1 MHGSRAWAATWMV
14 LALLGALLPLTAFLP
29 WLGAYGLDVPRFFAD
44 LFVNPVSSFF
54 ALDVMISAIA
64 LAAFVLVEG
73 RREGV
78 RPLWLPI
85 AATFL
90 IGVSCGLPLFLALR
104 ERALVQR
111 ATLR

>member
-1 MHGSRAWAATWMV
+1 MQGSRAWAATWMV

-29 WLGAYGLDVPRFFAD
+29 WLGAHGLDVPRFVVD

-54 ALDVMISAIA
+54 ALDVMISAIV
-64 LAAFVLVEG
+64 LTAFVLMQG
-73 RREGV
+73 RRDGV

-85 AATFL
+85 VATFL
-90 IGVSCGLPLFLALR
+90 LGVSCGLPLFLALR

-111 ATLR
+111 VTLR